1 MRGAD
6 TAVLVIGGGPVGL
19 ALAIELARLGVA
31 TTLIEARDGTINT
44 PKMNFV
50 NVRTMEFVRRWGL
63 TDEVRRAGHPESF
76 RPNVLW
82 ATAVTGYEIAR
93 LDFPPFLEEKTRF
106 FSPAADCLVSQLW
119 FDPILLAH
127 ARRQPGLTLR
137 HRTRLD
143 SFRDTGDAIEARIT
157 DLLSGRS
164 ETLSAAYIVGCDG
177 AASTV
182 RESLG
187 IGLDGLPSIQNNFHV
202 FFNSQELIEIFERRL
217 GHSRF
222 CNLVGPKGVWGLLT
236 SINWRGMWRFST
248 QPPPEDESVVPELLR
263 RAVGQDFAFEL
274 LNGSHWVSRELV
286 AGAYGKGRAF
296 LAGDAAHQNTP
307 SGGFG
312 MNTGIGDAID
322 LAWKLW
328 GSLAGWGGPAL
339 LASYEAERRP
349 VAKRNTQ
356 EATSNLLRFRQLK
369 SGEAITRDTREGEEQ
384 RAIFKQSLFDADVLR
399 HHDTDGIALGYRY
412 DPSPVICPDGTE
424 APADT
429 VRDYAPTARP
439 GHRAPHAWLDGGPP
453 PSAGLR
459 PERGR
464 STLDLFGDGFALLS
478 FGAADGA
485 IEPLVRAAR
494 ERRVPLTVTAIDDPE
509 IARLYERRLVLVRPD
524 GHVAWR
530 SDAAPADPAAI
541 IDRVRGG

>member
-1 MRGAD
+1 MQGSD
-6 TAVLVIGGGPVGL
+6 TAVLVVGGGPVGL

-50 NVRTMEFVRRWGL
+50 NVRTMEFCRRWGL
-63 TDEVRRAGHPESF
+63 TDEVRRAGHPEAF

-82 ATAVTGYEIAR
+82 VTAVTAYEIAR

-137 HRTRLD
+137 HCTRLD

-157 DLLSGRS
+157 DLVSGRT
-164 ETLSAAYIVGCDG
+164 ETITSAYIVGCDG
-177 AASTV
+177 ASSMV
-182 RESLG
+182 RDSLD
-187 IGLDGLPSIQNNFHV
+187 IGLDGLASIQNNFHV
-202 FFNSQELIEIFERRL
+202 FFNSQQLIEIFERRL

-248 QPPPEDESVVPELLR
+248 QPPPEDESLVPELLR

-286 AGAYGKGRAF
+286 ANTYGKSRAF

-322 LAWKLW
+322 LAWKL
-328 GSLAGWGGPAL
+328 GARLAGWGGPGL

-369 SGEAITRDTREGEEQ
+369 SGEAIARDTREGEEQ
-384 RAIFKQSLFDADVLR
+384 RAIFKQSLFEADVLR

-412 DPSPVICPDGTE
+412 DPSPIICPDGTE

-439 GHRAPHAWLDGGPP
+439 GHRAPHAWLDGGPS

-459 PERGR
+459 PDHGR
-464 STLDLFGDGFALLS
+464 STLDLFGNGFALLS
-478 FGAADGA
+478 FGAGGSA
-485 IEPLVRAAR
+485 IEPLVSAAR
-494 ERRVPLTVTAIDDPE
+494 ERRVPLRVTAIDDPE
-509 IARLYERRLVLVRPD
+509 IARVYERRLVLVRPD

-530 SDAAPADPAAI
+530 SDGPAADPASV

>member
-248 QPPPEDESVVPELLR
+248 QPPPEDESVVPELC
-263 RAVGQDFAFEL
+263 
-274 LNGSHWVSRELV
+274 
-286 AGAYGKGRAF
+286 
-296 LAGDAAHQNTP
+296 AAP
-307 SGGFG
+307 SGR
-312 MNTGIGDAID
+312 I
-322 LAWKLW
+322 
-328 GSLAGWGGPAL
+328 S
-339 LASYEAERRP
+339 
-349 VAKRNTQ
+349 
-356 EATSNLLRFRQLK
+356 
-369 SGEAITRDTREGEEQ
+369 
-384 RAIFKQSLFDADVLR
+384 
-399 HHDTDGIALGYRY
+399 
-412 DPSPVICPDGTE
+412 PSSC
-424 APADT
+424 
-429 VRDYAPTARP
+429 
-439 GHRAPHAWLDGGPP
+439 
-453 PSAGLR
+453 
-459 PERGR
+459 
-464 STLDLFGDGFALLS
+464 
-478 FGAADGA
+478 
-485 IEPLVRAAR
+485 
-494 ERRVPLTVTAIDDPE
+494 
-509 IARLYERRLVLVRPD
+509 
-524 GHVAWR
+524 
-530 SDAAPADPAAI
+530 
-541 IDRVRGG
+541 